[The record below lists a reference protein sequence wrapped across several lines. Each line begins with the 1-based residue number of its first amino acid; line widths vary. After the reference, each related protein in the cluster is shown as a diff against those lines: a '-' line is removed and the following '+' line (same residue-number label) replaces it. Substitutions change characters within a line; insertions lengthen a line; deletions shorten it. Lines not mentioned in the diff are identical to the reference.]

1 MESSEAEFGWL
12 CTSVQMLVNLMETRY
27 WDIGGRLLGGC
38 APWCERNKDR
48 QRKDKSMHRTS
59 P

>member
-1 MESSEAEFGWL
+1 
-12 CTSVQMLVNLMETRY
+12 MLVNLMETRY
-27 WDIGGRLLGGC
+27 WDIGGGLLGGC
-38 APWCERNKDR
+38 APWCERNKDG